1 MANLMNSCN
10 FTGRMAR
17 DPKVQTIK
25 TQKGD
30 MTKVFFTLAVNRP
43 YNKNA
48 QQQIA
53 DFINFS
59 AIGVTADFIVKH
71 FPKGKPMM
79 VNASYE
85 TYKTNQKD
93 PNGYDV
99 MGHIFTV
106 NEVAFT
112 VSDSNGGN
120 GGNAGGNT
128 AKPQSNRATA
138 PDFGFDSTFEV
149 DDDDLPF

>member
-1 MANLMNSCN
+1 M
-10 FTGRMAR
+10 TR

-30 MTKVFFTLAVNRP
+30 MTKIFFTLAVNRT

-48 QQQIA
+48 QQQTA

-59 AIGVTADFIVKH
+59 AIGGTADFIVKH
-71 FPKGKPMM
+71 FPKGKPMD

-85 TYKTNQKD
+85 SYKTNQKD
-93 PNGYDV
+93 ANGYDV

-106 NEVAFT
+106 NDVSFT
-112 VSDSNGGN
+112 VSDTSGGN
-120 GGNAGGNT
+120 GGNGNGGNQGGQGGQQT
-128 AKPQSNRATA
+128 QQKQSNRATA
-138 PDFGFDSTFEV
+138 PDFGFDSSFEI